1 MVHAAEAIV
10 MIGDA
15 VLPLPIFQSALFWIH
30 GNYHTITALR
40 ETLNFE
46 ALDHVL
52 SMNLCTT
59 LSDLPN
65 VAILARKTHC
75 LDPRDRIYAIL
86 SLLFEG
92 VSAGIVPNYSK
103 APEEVFKNTVL
114 QDISTNQRVD
124 ILALCR
130 FIDPAS
136 VLPLPS
142 WVFDFSVPYQLG
154 STLASVAATG
164 RSRAESRYEPSGSSL
179 TIQGLQICV
188 IDQVFEAI
196 PFDAKLPEI
205 LTKCQTW
212 ELVGGYTTSQTRG
225 VPSIDAFIATIFSG
239 SIADALTVGTALDIQ
254 ILRKLYV
261 LACERKDFTTLSSDR
276 VENMEVEMGYVGR
289 IETDLRGRR
298 LFRTHSGMLGLCPA
312 WVSKGDIAV
321 AALGCAS
328 PLVLRATEENRY
340 QVGGECFVHGMMNGE
355 ALLGPLSPGSRC
367 GRRDVAGNLRA
378 VVVNGNGVPTQLDPR
393 AGPLPTGWS
402 VHYGVS
408 DEPDVEIEDGELKT
422 QWFYCS
428 ETKEWTGF
436 DPRLTSENLKKMGV
450 DIQEFV
456 LV

>member
-1 MVHAAEAIV
+1 MVLAAEAIV

-15 VLPLPIFQSALFWIH
+15 VLPLPIFQAALFWIH
-30 GNYHTITALR
+30 SHYHTFTILR

-52 SMNLCTT
+52 SLNLCTT
-59 LSDLPN
+59 LSNLPK
-65 VAILARKTHC
+65 VALQARKTHC

-86 SLLFEG
+86 SLLHEG
-92 VSAGIVPNYSK
+92 DSADIVPNYSK
-103 APEEVFKNTVL
+103 APEEVFKNAVL
-114 QDISTNQRVD
+114 QESNTHQRLE

-142 WVFDFSVPYQLG
+142 WVFDFSVPYQL
-154 STLASVAATG
+154 SNVLAVENTTG
-164 RSRAESRYEPSGSSL
+164 RSRSESRYEPSDNSL

-212 ELVGGYTTSQTRG
+212 ELLCRYTTSQTRR
-225 VPSIDAFIATIFSG
+225 VPSIDDFIATIFSK
-239 SIADALTVGTALDIQ
+239 SIADALCVGVVLDMQ
-254 ILRKLYV
+254 ILRKHYA

-276 VENMEVEMGYVGR
+276 AGNTEIERRYVGR
-289 IETDLRGRR
+289 IEKNLLGRR

-312 WVSKGDIAV
+312 WASNGDITI
-321 AALGCAS
+321 AALGCIS
-328 PLVLRATEENRY
+328 LLVLRATEENRY

-355 ALLGPLSPGSRC
+355 ALLGPLSPGSQF
-367 GRRDVAGNLRA
+367 GWRDVAGNLRP
-378 VVVNGNGVPTQLDPR
+378 VYVDGNGVPTQLDPR

-402 VHYGVS
+402 VQHGDS
-408 DEPDVEIEDGELKT
+408 DEPDVEIEDGELKE
-422 QWFYCS
+422 QWFHHS
-428 ETKEWTGF
+428 ETKEWTWY
-436 DPRLTSENLKKMGV
+436 DPRLTSENLKKMGIA
-450 DIQEFV
+450 IQEFV

>member
-1 MVHAAEAIV
+1 MVLAAEAIV

-15 VLPLPIFQSALFWIH
+15 VLPLPIFQAALFWIH
-30 GNYHTITALR
+30 SHYHTFTILR

-59 LSDLPN
+59 LSNLPK
-65 VAILARKTHC
+65 VALQARKTHC

-86 SLLFEG
+86 SLLHEG
-92 VSAGIVPNYSK
+92 VSADIVPNYSK
-103 APEEVFKNTVL
+103 APEEVFKNAVL
-114 QDISTNQRVD
+114 QEINTHQRLE

-142 WVFDFSVPYQLG
+142 WVFDFSVSYQL
-154 STLASVAATG
+154 SNVLTVENATG
-164 RSRAESRYEPSGSSL
+164 RSRSESRYEPSDNSL

-188 IDQVFEAI
+188 IDQVFEAV
-196 PFDAKLPEI
+196 PFDATLPEM
-205 LTKCQTW
+205 LTKCQAW
-212 ELVGGYTTSQTRG
+212 ELAGGYTTSQTGG
-225 VPSIDAFIATIFSG
+225 VPSIDAFMATIFSG
-239 SIADALTVGTALDIQ
+239 SINDALLADTVLDIQ
-254 ILRKLYV
+254 ILRKIYA

-276 VENMEVEMGYVGR
+276 AENMEAEMRYLGT
-289 IETDLRGRR
+289 IEQIVRGRR

-312 WVSKGDIAV
+312 WVSKGDIV
-321 AALGCAS
+321 IAALGCNF
-328 PLVLRATEENRY
+328 PLALRATEGNRY
-340 QVGGECFVHGMMNGE
+340 QVGGGCFVHGMMNGE
-355 ALLGPLSPGSRC
+355 ALLGPLSPGSRF
-367 GRRDVAGNLRA
+367 GWRDVVGNLEA
-378 VVVNGNGVPTQLDPR
+378 VVVDDNRVPTQLDPR

-402 VHYGVS
+402 VQYGDS

-428 ETKEWTGF
+428 ETEEWTES